1 MEVIN
6 CIIELQEIGAKSK
19 GLTRWCVH
27 NLNIR
32 KIKPSCNNVVLFWI
46 MSKETKVKVWWYN
59 LFQNLPKPVLDTLNR
74 IFHVFALDPVHS
86 YFFNCRSSFAV
97 LIYSILH
104 CSYMLLIEFSCIY
117 ILGIVCKNCLMK
129 YLLRSPI
136 VSSWWVWRHQT
147 LFSHPTHRYVWCVF
161 SLRNRL
167 TCN

>member
-1 MEVIN
+1 MI
-6 CIIELQEIGAKSK
+6 
-19 GLTRWCVH
+19 
-27 NLNIR
+27 
-32 KIKPSCNNVVLFWI
+32 I
-46 MSKETKVKVWWYN
+46 MSVTWIEGKSNLVVIMWYCCESCKKKQRSKCGGIIC
-59 LFQNLPKPVLDTLNR
+59 FKIYHWKPVLDTLNR
-74 IFHVFALDPVHS
+74 ILHVFALDPVHS

-136 VSSWWVWRHQT
+136 ISSWWVWRHQT
-147 LFSHPTHRYVWCVF
+147 LFSHPTHRYVWCIF